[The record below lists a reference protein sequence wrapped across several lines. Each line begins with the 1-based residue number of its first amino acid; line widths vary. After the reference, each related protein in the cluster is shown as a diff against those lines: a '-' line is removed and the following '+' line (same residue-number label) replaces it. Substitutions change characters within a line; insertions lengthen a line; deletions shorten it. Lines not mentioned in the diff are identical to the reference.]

1 MSLRVF
7 AFFGVVLM
15 SLVLMASDAGATQC
29 RTIVS
34 STFIETVHP
43 NGAVSVAPLAEGA
56 TFIVIGCAPEG
67 TRVWCSI
74 QETERTAFTVRRFL
88 EADRAGWGHSRRVD
102 FAACLAPA
110 D

>member
-1 MSLRVF
+1 MWLRIF
-7 AFFGVVLM
+7 AFRGVILATSVML
-15 SLVLMASDAGATQC
+15 ASDAGATQC
-29 RTIVS
+29 RIIVS
-34 STFIETVHP
+34 STFIETIHP
-43 NGAVSVAPLAEGA
+43 NGAVSVAPLAEGE

-74 QETERTAFTVRRFL
+74 QETGHTVFTVRRFL

-102 FAACLAPA
+102 FAECLAPA